1 MAGPVTSIR
10 RGRRGLGALG
20 EVAAA
25 AAVLLT
31 LPFGISTF
39 LTNCR
44 LSVAA
49 ERQLFLLIKSQRALP
64 EAVQIGFRW
73 NLRRLNNWEKR
84 GENALRRSDVSLL
97 LY

>member
-1 MAGPVTSIR
+1 MTSIR
-10 RGRRGLGALG
+10 QGRRGLGALG
-20 EVAAA
+20 EAAA
-25 AAVLLT
+25 ALFT

-49 ERQLFLLIKSQRALP
+49 KRQLFLLIKSQRALP
-64 EAVQIGFRW
+64 EAIQIGFCW
-73 NLRRLNNWEKR
+73 NPRRLNNWEKR